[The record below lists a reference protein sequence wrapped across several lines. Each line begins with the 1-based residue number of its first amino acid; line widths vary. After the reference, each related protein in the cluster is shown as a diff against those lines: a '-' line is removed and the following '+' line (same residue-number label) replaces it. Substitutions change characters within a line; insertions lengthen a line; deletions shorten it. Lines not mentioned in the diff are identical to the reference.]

1 MKSYFEP
8 TGRLIM
14 SIGKDLIKDLPAAL
28 VELVKNS
35 YDADASYVKI
45 TYLKN
50 ENELK
55 IVVEDDGHGMSQ
67 DTVLNA
73 WMVPSTDYKL
83 KKKNSPKGRVYQ
95 GRKGIGRYAVS
106 LLGNKLELITIK
118 DGIKTMAHFD
128 WDEFNSEK
136 KLSDIPIFIT
146 TSETTNNSGTKLII
160 TNEYGNDLAD
170 EINEID
176 SQKVEK
182 ELSKLLS
189 NIKDFKIIVS
199 YENFYSDDK
208 KNICKE
214 ISQLEFNE
222 AWHYKLSG
230 KIHADFNYELK
241 YSNFYT
247 KEEKEFKGSF
257 IKELPKNSV
266 PCGGISIDY
275 RVYDKDPSGIEVIMN
290 FINGNQNTNLSKT
303 EIKNMLIDKS
313 GISIFRNDFRIRPY
327 GDKGFDWL
335 NLDSKRVQNPSMAI
349 GSEQIN
355 GKISIESEEISG
367 LKEKSARDG
376 LYENSNFA
384 TLQRIA
390 DLSLNL
396 LEKERFKYR
405 QKATKKKPEAIDK
418 LFDFSHV
425 SQNMGK
431 AIDRAYKNLK
441 KSPENTDEHIETLNQ
456 EISKEIRNLEKEKE
470 TEFLEVK
477 ETIAIY
483 QKHTTLGNVISVV
496 LHEGRNPLA
505 WYRNKLPAM
514 ERKLNSLFD
523 KKEIATTGY
532 NDLYNDVGK
541 LKSEAIR
548 MSDFF
553 ARLDPLASNK
563 RKKRKKINAENEIRS
578 VMDIFQTIVEESN
591 IKIDYEMQENITLNL
606 VEEDL
611 YMALTNIIENA
622 IFWVNYSK
630 FDEKIIKISLFT
642 NNGEAVIEIVDN
654 GPGILSEDIK
664 ENLLFLPGYSRK
676 NSVLE
681 ENGTGLG
688 LSIAGEAIQRNEGTL
703 EAIDSE
709 VGGHFRIC
717 LKKAEV

>member
-118 DGIKTMAHFD
+118 DGLKTMAHFD

-136 KLSDIPIFIT
+136 KLSEIPIVIT
-146 TSETTNNSGTKLII
+146 TSETADNSGTKLII
-160 TNEYGNDLAD
+160 TNEYGNVLAD
-170 EINEID
+170 EISEID

-189 NIKDFKIIVS
+189 NVKDFKIIVS
-199 YENFYSDDK
+199 YEYFYSDDK
-208 KNICKE
+208 KKICKE
-214 ISQLEFNE
+214 ISQLEFSE

-230 KIHADFNYELK
+230 KIHSDFSYELE
-241 YSNFYT
+241 YFNFYT
-247 KEEKEFKGSF
+247 KEEKIFKYSF
-257 IKELPKNSV
+257 IDELPKGSV
-266 PCGGISIDY
+266 SCGEIIIDY

-290 FINGNQNTNLSKT
+290 FVNGNQNTNLSKT

-335 NLDSKRVQNPSMAI
+335 NLDSKRVQNPSMSI

-355 GKISIESEEISG
+355 GKIGIESEEVSG

-496 LHEGRNPLA
+496 LHEGRKPLA

-676 NSVLE
+676 NSVME